1 MTNHQSPTTVPEAK
15 RSGIPNTE
23 PLPVVIVACKVLQD
37 VLERLLPAELT
48 QNVSF
53 MDYGLHRVPA
63 KMTGSLQE
71 VIADIEEP
79 SLVVLGYGLCGN
91 GLRGIKAGP
100 HTLLVPRTDDCIA
113 LLLGSY
119 QAYVREFQTVPGTYY
134 LTKGWLESGSN
145 PLQEYEEYRPK
156 YGDKEAMWIM
166 DQQYQNYER
175 LVLVARTQEDLDT
188 YRPQAQEI
196 AQFCA
201 RWGMRYEEI
210 LGSDQYVERLIEASA
225 ALGNGHSSPDWLDS
239 DFVIIPPGGEIRQ
252 EMFMR

>member
-1 MTNHQSPTTVPEAK
+1 MTKDE
-15 RSGIPNTE
+15 RR
-23 PLPVVIVACKVLQD
+23 LPVVIVACKVLQD
-37 VLERLLPAELT
+37 VLERLLPAGLA
-48 QNVSF
+48 QSIRF

-71 VIADIEEP
+71 VIESIEQP

-91 GLRGIKAGP
+91 GLRGIQAGP
-100 HTLLVPRTDDCIA
+100 HTLLAPRTDDCIA

-119 QAYVREFQTVPGTYY
+119 QAYMREFQAVPGTYY

-166 DQQYQNYER
+166 DQQYQHYER
-175 LVLVARTQEDLDT
+175 LVLVARSQEDLDT
-188 YRPQAQEI
+188 YRPQAQEV
-196 AQFCA
+196 ARFCE

-210 LGSDQYVERLIEASA
+210 LGSDRYVERLIEAAA
-225 ALGNGHSSPDWLDS
+225 ALGNGSQALDGLKS